1 MKERLLGKTGLKV
14 SEVSLGGLF
23 TSSLGNGAEE
33 TCRILERAIELGIT
47 YIDTAPG
54 YADSERVLG
63 EALRR
68 LGGRARDVIVSTK
81 IGGRPQPFNARDG
94 KLLRRSVEESL
105 KLLGRDVI
113 DILMIHEPDRPQ
125 QYDWWADPQACDGP
139 VIEVL
144 ERLKRDGTIRFT
156 GLGGTTATEM
166 AHYVRSGRFDVL
178 LTAFNYNALFREA
191 VHEVL
196 PAARALGMGTIVASV
211 FGQGALGRRFDDLVR
226 SKPAWLSKPRQ
237 QQMLSLYSFLDELGM
252 SLPEISLRF
261 VLSNPDISCALIG
274 AKTAAQVETSAEI
287 AAKGPL
293 PADVLRRLDEIAA
306 MVPFRPFE
314 EPMILPFNKPYYGPG
329 TANLGMGIP
338 VGSL

>member
-1 MKERLLGKTGLKV
+1 M
-14 SEVSLGGLF
+14 GGLF
-23 TSSLGNGAEE
+23 TSSFGNGIEE
-33 TCRILERAIELGIT
+33 TCRILERAIERGIN

-54 YADSERVLG
+54 YADSERVVG
-63 EALRR
+63 DALRH
-68 LGGRARDVIVSTK
+68 LGRRTRDVIVSTK
-81 IGGRPQPFNARDG
+81 LGSRPQPFNARDG
-94 KLLRRSVEESL
+94 RLLQRSVEESL
-105 KLLGRDVI
+105 KLLGREAI

-125 QYDWWADPQACDGP
+125 QYDWWSDPQACDGP

-144 ERLKRDGTIRFT
+144 EQLKRAGTIRCT

-166 AHYVRSGRFDVL
+166 AHFVRSGRFDVV

-196 PAARALGMGTIVASV
+196 PAALALGMGTIVASV

-237 QQMLSLYSFLDELGM
+237 QQMLALYSFLDELGM

-261 VLSNPDISCALIG
+261 VLSSPDISCALIG
-274 AKTAAQVETSAEI
+274 AKTASQVETSVEFADR
-287 AAKGPL
+287 GPL
-293 PADVLRRLDEIAA
+293 SAEVLRRLDEIAA

-329 TANLGMGIP
+329 PANIGMGIP
-338 VGSL
+338 VGRL